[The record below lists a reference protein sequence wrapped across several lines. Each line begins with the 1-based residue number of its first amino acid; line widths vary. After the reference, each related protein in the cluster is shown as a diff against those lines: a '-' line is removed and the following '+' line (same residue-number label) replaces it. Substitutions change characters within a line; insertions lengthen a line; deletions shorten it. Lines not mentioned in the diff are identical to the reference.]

1 MTLKIEVEVPYNV
14 VADDH
19 AQRYLDRALS
29 SIGYS
34 RHAYIF
40 GQAGAVGELTGGNV
54 GPEEGKVCPGV
65 VNPAPQPEEPQ
76 EDRAAIPQFRERG
89 KALGGGRRTKAEI
102 AEDKE
107 LDELVAKAGWTDAEV
122 DEALA
127 KVGHKDLIARLRD
140 ATETDE
146 APARQIS
153 ENPEDRTDPADAAQ
167 DKADEAAEVEA
178 NRDPENPLTQDDLR
192 AVMGRYVELHGMPET
207 QEDGPKIFKDAL
219 GDPPAGADGWKMS
232 LVAAEGQECLKK
244 AVDAWTAAVE
254 AGTRYGADNE

>member
-1 MTLKIEVEVPYNV
+1 MTLKIEIDVPFEDVQAGN
-14 VADDH
+14 A
-19 AQRYLDRALS
+19 ARYLASALS
-29 SIGYS
+29 AIGYVRETDGPINAS
-34 RHAYIF
+34 SVPEA
-40 GQAGAVGELTGGNV
+40 AVATTAA
-54 GPEEGKVCPGV
+54 
-65 VNPAPQPEEPQ
+65 PAPQPEETQ

-107 LDELVAKAGWTDAEV
+107 LDELVAKAGWADAEV

-127 KVGHKDLIARLRD
+127 KVGHKDLIARLRAD
-140 ATETDE
+140 AEWEHKTVET
-146 APARQIS
+146 PRQIS

-232 LVAAEGQECLKK
+232 LVASEGQECLKK

-254 AGTRYGADNE
+254 AGTRYGGE